1 MSVYVVAATGLDV
14 DHRLHYDSSTMW
26 IPCVGPQR
34 WPFVA
39 NLNKG
44 TSKISWQEMRQTPN
58 SAKSPAGESARA
70 TRETVTAEDFEGG
83 KLSRGNSPL
92 LGVAFAAE
100 LK

>member
-1 MSVYVVAATGLDV
+1 M
-14 DHRLHYDSSTMW
+14 
-26 IPCVGPQR
+26 
-34 WPFVA
+34 
-39 NLNKG
+39 
-44 TSKISWQEMRQTPN
+44 SWQEMRQTPN